1 MISRELENY
10 ILNIIDEEDEVLQ
23 ELYRQTNLKAIN
35 PQMTTGPLQGNL
47 LTMLGKLIKPNHVL
61 EIGTYTGYSAI
72 CLAKSLQPGGQLYT
86 IEINDELKEFSAY
99 YFKKAGMNDRITQLT
114 GDALNIIPTLDQEFD
129 LVFMD
134 ADKRQYIDYYHLI
147 FSKVRIGGY
156 ILVDNVLW
164 GGKVMAPS
172 DKDPF
177 AKALKEFNELVK
189 IDKRIN
195 KSLLPVRDG
204 LMVLNKIR
212 H

>member
-204 LMVLNKIR
+204 LMILNKIR

>member
-1 MISRELENY
+1 MISRDLETY
-10 ILNIIDEEDEVLQ
+10 ILTIIEQEDEVLQ

-47 LTMLGKLIKPNHVL
+47 LTMLGKLINPKQIL

-72 CLAKSLQPGGQLYT
+72 CLAKSLQQGGQLYT

-114 GDALNIIPTLDQEFD
+114 GDALKIIPTLDREFD

-164 GGKVMAPS
+164 GGKVMTPS

-177 AKALKEFNELVK
+177 AKALKRFNEMVK
-189 IDKRIN
+189 IDKRIK

>member
-99 YFKKAGMNDRITQLT
+99 YFKKAGMIDRITQLT
-114 GDALNIIPTLDQEFD
+114 GDALKIIPTLDQEFD

-204 LMVLNKIR
+204 LMILNKIR